1 MCARSVGKRMRRKER
16 ARLRGVVRWGVWVC
30 TGVLIVLVLVSIW
43 GRPGARVMH
52 SSTAYANRGVIL
64 DLSSGRFRVLFSS
77 GRVVHS
83 YDSVPVVG
91 FDFEYWHRWP
101 MAEKR
106 STAQLLSPVWWVG
119 GQSIRGPEVSLIYP
133 AVVGAAWSG
142 LIWHRRRRFSAGCCA
157 ECGYSLDGLESD
169 VCPECGEKYA

>member
-1 MCARSVGKRMRRKER
+1 MDERLGMKAKSSKVGRRVRSC
-16 ARLRGVVRWGVWVC
+16 VRWGVWVC

-133 AVVGAAWSG
+133 AAIGVIWSV
-142 LIWHRRRRFSAGCCA
+142 LIWKRRRRFPAGHCVG
-157 ECGYSLDGLESD
+157 CGYSLDGLTSD